1 MEFPIFRTK
10 TKGVDQKFN
19 LSDPIQ
25 REKYFLSKAGKEIEK
40 IRDFFRGGNTFIA
53 YFLGKKNSGKGTYS
67 KMFGEVAGEEYVKHI
82 SVGDMIREAEKEIQ
96 DETKKGEI
104 IEYVKKNYRGF
115 IFLDD
120 ALKALSGRS
129 TKTLLPTELI
139 LTLIKRKIDQF
150 PKKTFFIDGFPR
162 GMDQVS
168 YSLFFRDLAGYRYDA
183 DIFVLID
190 LPETVID
197 ERIKWRLIC
206 PECNTPRNLKLF
218 PVREENIK
226 YDEKKKEYFFLCD
239 NPKCQKIRMIRKE
252 GDKLGIKP
260 IKERLKLDERLMEE
274 VFLLHGMPKVLL
286 RNTVPVKKAKEEI
299 DDYEI
304 TPEYIYRWDKNT
316 KKVKI
321 TEKPWIIKDK
331 NGIPSYSLMAPP
343 VALSMIKQ
351 IVKALKL

>member
-1 MEFPIFRTK
+1 MEFPVFRTK
-10 TKGVDQKFN
+10 TNGVDQEFN
-19 LSDPIQ
+19 LSNPIE

-53 YFLGKKNSGKGTYS
+53 YLLGKKNSGKGTYS
-67 KMFGEVAGEEYVKHI
+67 KMFGEVVGEEYVKHI

-96 DETKKGEI
+96 DKTKKEGM
-104 IEYVKKNYRGF
+104 IEYIKKNYRGF
-115 IFLDD
+115 ISLDD
-120 ALKALSGRS
+120 ALKALSERS

-162 GMDQVS
+162 GLDQVS

-183 DIFVLID
+183 DVFVLID

-206 PECNTPRNLKLF
+206 PKCNTPRNLKLL
-218 PVREENIK
+218 PVKEENIG
-226 YDEKKKEYFFLCD
+226 YDERKKEYFFLCD
-239 NPKCQKIRMIRKE
+239 NPKCQKIKMIKKE
-252 GDKLGIKP
+252 GDELGIEP
-260 IKERLKLDERLMEE
+260 IKERLKLDERLMKEA
-274 VFLLHGMPKVLL
+274 FLLHGMPKVLL
-286 RNTVPVKKAKEEI
+286 RNTVPIERAKEEV

-304 TPEYIYRWDKNT
+304 TPEYVYQWDKNT

-351 IVKALKL
+351 LAGVLKL

>member
-1 MEFPIFRTK
+1 MEFPVFRTK
-10 TKGVDQKFN
+10 TNGVDQKFN
-19 LSDPIQ
+19 LSDPAE
-25 REKYFLSKAGKEIEK
+25 REKYFSSKAGKEIEK

-53 YFLGKKNSGKGTYS
+53 YLLGKKNSGKGTYS
-67 KMFGEVAGEEYVKHI
+67 KMFGEVVGEEYVKHI
-82 SVGDMIREAEKEIQ
+82 SVGDMIREAEKEIR
-96 DETKKGEI
+96 DEIEKEEI

-115 IFLDD
+115 ISLDD

-150 PKKTFFIDGFPR
+150 PQKTFFIDGFPR
-162 GMDQVS
+162 GLDQVS
-168 YSLFFRDLAGYRYDA
+168 YSLFFRDLAGHRYDA

-206 PECNTPRNLKLF
+206 PECNTPRNLKLL
-218 PVREENIK
+218 PVKEENIK

-239 NPKCQKIRMIRKE
+239 NPKCQRVRMIRKE
-252 GDKLGIKP
+252 GDEFGIEP

-274 VFLLHGMPKVLL
+274 AFLLHGMPKVLL
-286 RNTVPVKKAKEEI
+286 RNTVPVEKAKEEV

-304 TPEYIYRWDKNT
+304 TPEYVYRWDKNT

-321 TEKPWIIKDK
+321 TEKPWVIKDK

-343 VALSMIKQ
+343 VVVSMIKQ
-351 IVKALKL
+351 LALVLKL